1 MNDNQNNGIVPVKEK
16 LGYGLGEFSSSI
28 VWQTLMFFL
37 PAFYTDTFGLTAA
50 AAGTMFL
57 IVRLF
62 DAFDDPIMGIIADRT
77 NTRWGKFRPYVL
89 WFAVPYGVV
98 AALMFTTPGLSDGG
112 KLVYAY
118 VTYSLMMLIYTAI
131 MIPYNSI
138 VGVISPL
145 SDERTSV
152 SSYKFVMA
160 YLAGMSVQ
168 ALIIPMVKKFGHGND
183 ALGYQHA
190 MMLLGGISIV
200 LFLVAFA
207 VVKER
212 VKPDPAMGTS
222 LKNDLKD
229 LLKNKYWI
237 FIFLTSLFVLIYV
250 AIRSGAIMYYFEYYL
265 GKKSLASAFMVSG
278 TLAVLIGVLP
288 TKWLA
293 ARMGKA
299 RLFIICLVIIALSQ
313 VLFFFAGPGDIVLI
327 FTAQIIFSLASGPT
341 MPLVWAMLADTTD
354 YSEWKTGRRA
364 TGLVYSATG
373 IAFKGGFSIG
383 GAVAMWILAAFG
395 YVANVGQTAHSL
407 LGIRLLMSWVPAGIA
422 VLAIIPMFFY
432 RLDGEMIKK
441 IEKELK
447 ERKTVHSDQ

>member
-1 MNDNQNNGIVPVKEK
+1 MSKKEKNGYVSVREK

-62 DAFDDPIMGIIADRT
+62 DAFDDPIMGVIADRT
-77 NTRWGKFRPYVL
+77 NTRWGKFRPYIL
-89 WFAVPYGVV
+89 WFAVPYGIV
-98 AALMFTTPGLSDGG
+98 AVLMFTTPDFSYGG
-112 KLVYAY
+112 KLIYAY

-145 SDERTSV
+145 SAERTSV
-152 SSYKFVMA
+152 ASYKFVMA

-168 ALIIPMVKKFGHGND
+168 ALIIPMVKKFGQGND
-183 ALGYQHA
+183 AQGYQYA
-190 MMLLGGISIV
+190 MMLLGGISIIF
-200 LFLVAFA
+200 FLVAFM
-207 VVKER
+207 VVRER
-212 VKPDPAMGTS
+212 VEPDPAMSTS
-222 LKNDLKD
+222 VKKDLKD

-237 FIFLTSLFVLIYV
+237 LIFFTSLFVLIYV
-250 AIRSGAIMYYFEYYL
+250 AVRSGAIMYYFQYYL
-265 GKKSLASAFMVSG
+265 GKKELASAFMVSG

-288 TKWLA
+288 TRWLSA
-293 ARMGKA
+293 KMGKA
-299 RLFIICLVIIALSQ
+299 RLFIVCLVIIAISQ
-313 VLFFFAGPGDIVLI
+313 VLFFFAGPEDIVLI
-327 FTAQIIFSLASGPT
+327 FAAQIVFSLASGPT

-354 YSEWKTGRRA
+354 YSEWETGRRA

-395 YVANVGQTAHSL
+395 YVANVQQTAHSL
-407 LGIRLLMSWVPAGIA
+407 LGIRLLMSWVPAVIA
-422 VLAIIPMFFY
+422 VLAIIPLIFY
-432 RLDGEMIKK
+432 KLDDKTVQK
-441 IEKELK
+441 IETELK
-447 ERKTVHSDQ
+447 ERKKENES